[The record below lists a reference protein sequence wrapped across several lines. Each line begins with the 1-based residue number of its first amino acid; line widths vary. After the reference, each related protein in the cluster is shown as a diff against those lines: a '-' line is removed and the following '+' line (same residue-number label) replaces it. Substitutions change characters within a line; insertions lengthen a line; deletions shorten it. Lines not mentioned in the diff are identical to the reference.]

1 MGNFNPLN
9 IIDMISS
16 LLGEKETYTETKER
30 LTELDFPHIR
40 DLLPFKFY
48 DQENELCINDNSVGF
63 VLEAQPLIGAN
74 ETIVEGL
81 SRILQN
87 NVPF

>member
-1 MGNFNPLN
+1 MGKFNPLN

-40 DLLPFKFY
+40 DLLPFKF
-48 DQENELCINDNSVGF
+48 
-63 VLEAQPLIGAN
+63 
-74 ETIVEGL
+74 
-81 SRILQN
+81 
-87 NVPF
+87 